1 MKKYILFCWLAF
13 TFIACDVRKSDRVVD
28 DVKLTH
34 SVVKKISTAIPDNTM
49 VQLIDSVYNFG
60 KVTEG
65 EKVTFNFRFKNTGTN
80 PLVITS
86 TTASCG
92 CTVPE
97 KPEKPVMPG
106 ETGFIKVVFN
116 SMGRAGHNEKTIT
129 VMANTNP
136 AFPSLVLNGDVTE
149 AK

>member
-1 MKKYILFCWLAF
+1 MRRNDK
-13 TFIACDVRKSDRVVD
+13 IADA
-28 DVKLTH
+28 
-34 SVVKKISTAIPDNTM
+34 SVIKDAAGAMQDTTM

-60 KVTEG
+60 KVKEG
-65 EKVTFNFRFKNTGTN
+65 EMVTYNFRFKNIGTN

-86 TTASCG
+86 TFASCG

-106 ETGFIKVVFN
+106 ETSEIKVAFN
-116 SMGRAGHNEKTIT
+116 SKGKLGHNEKTIT
-129 VMANTNP
+129 VVANTRP
-136 AFPSLVLNGDVTE
+136 VFPMLRLSGDVME